1 MGPFIIKICIIVSF
15 GDHVIQAQ
23 EIDKKTETEESP
35 IINVKASFNGNPLLS
50 QRQYRGL
57 LDANEHF
64 GGVLC
69 KLNNRVFK
77 SGTSIL
83 DGCNVC
89 RCIDGIVACAGGPI
103 KCRYY
108 QGETTRRP
116 PNGCS
121 FEDNYRYNGEVFLAT
136 DECNICLCQNGE
148 VECVVK
154 RECSDLTK
162 TPRKLDV
169 NY

>member
-1 MGPFIIKICIIVSF
+1 MDHFIIIICTIISL

-23 EIDKKTETEESP
+23 EIDKTTETAESP

-89 RCIDGIVACAGGPI
+89 RCVDGIVACAGGPI

-108 QGETTRRP
+108 QGETTKRP

-121 FEDNYRYNGEVFLAT
+121 FEDNYRYNGEVFLAS

>member
-1 MGPFIIKICIIVSF
+1 MKIGEELCIKFLIIW
-15 GDHVIQAQ
+15 
-23 EIDKKTETEESP
+23 
-35 IINVKASFNGNPLLS
+35 
-50 QRQYRGL
+50 
-57 LDANEHF
+57 
-64 GGVLC
+64 
-69 KLNNRVFK
+69 
-77 SGTSIL
+77 
-83 DGCNVC
+83 
-89 RCIDGIVACAGGPI
+89 RCVDGIVACAGGPI

-108 QGETTRRP
+108 QGETTKRP

-169 NY
+169 NYWRQTFVMVALALTSRSLLHHQHLYEMESQCTKIHTWNDIFDFIIFGSKIYWKYDKNVHTA